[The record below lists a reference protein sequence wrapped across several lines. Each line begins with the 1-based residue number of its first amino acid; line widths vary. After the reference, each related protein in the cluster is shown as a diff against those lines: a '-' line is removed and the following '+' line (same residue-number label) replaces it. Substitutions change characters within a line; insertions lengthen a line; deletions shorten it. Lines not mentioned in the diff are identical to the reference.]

1 MFRHLFSS
9 YRHKLL
15 LLGHNRKD
23 EIFLQKE
30 VHVMSEENK
39 NKNKDKG
46 KQRNAL
52 KYDTKPKNDVEFASE
67 SEFLNLD
74 GKKNKRKR

>member
-1 MFRHLFSS
+1 
-9 YRHKLL
+9 
-15 LLGHNRKD
+15 
-23 EIFLQKE
+23 
-30 VHVMSEENK
+30 MSEENK
-39 NKNKDKG
+39 NKNKG

-52 KYDTKPKNDVEFASE
+52 KYDTKPKDDVEFARE

>member
-1 MFRHLFSS
+1 
-9 YRHKLL
+9 
-15 LLGHNRKD
+15 
-23 EIFLQKE
+23 
-30 VHVMSEENK
+30 MSEENK

>member
-1 MFRHLFSS
+1 
-9 YRHKLL
+9 
-15 LLGHNRKD
+15 
-23 EIFLQKE
+23 
-30 VHVMSEENK
+30 MSVENK

>member
-1 MFRHLFSS
+1 MPDSFCIPPHRT
-9 YRHKLL
+9 L
-15 LLGHNRKD
+15 LLGHNIWD
-23 EIFLQKE
+23 EIILQKE
-30 VHVMSEENK
+30 VQVMSEENK

>member
-1 MFRHLFSS
+1 MESEPCYIKCLFWDIIKTMKSF
-9 YRHKLL
+9 YR
-15 LLGHNRKD
+15 
-23 EIFLQKE
+23 EE

-46 KQRNAL
+46 KQRNAQ
-52 KYDTKPKNDVEFASE
+52 KYNTEPKKDVEFASE

-74 GKKNKRKR
+74 GKKNKRMR

>member
-1 MFRHLFSS
+1 M
-9 YRHKLL
+9 

-23 EIFLQKE
+23 QIILQKE
-30 VHVMSEENK
+30 VQIMSVENK

-46 KQRNAL
+46 KQKNAL